1 MENIAQRLSQLGIK
15 LPNTAV
21 PAGSYVPYVLEKNL
35 LWISGQVPFW
45 NGKVKYRGKV
55 GSEVSLDDAIMAAR
69 LCGLNILAQIKTA
82 LGDLNR
88 VEQMIKLSGFVNSS
102 SDFTDHPI
110 VINGASDLMVDVFG
124 ELGRHTRVTIG
135 ASSLPLNST
144 TEVDALLR
152 VRT

>member
-1 MENIAQRLSQLGIK
+1 MENIEQRLFQLGIK
-15 LPNTAV
+15 LPNTAA
-21 PAGSYVPYVLEKNL
+21 PAGSYVPYVLERNL

-55 GSEVSLDDAIMAAR
+55 SSEVSMDDAIMAAR

-88 VEQMIKLSGFVNSS
+88 VEQMIKLSGFVNSA

-124 ELGRHTRVTIG
+124 ELGRHTRVAIG

-144 TEVDALLR
+144 IEVDALVR

>member
-1 MENIAQRLSQLGIK
+1 MANIAQRLSQLGIK

-55 GSEVSLDDAIMAAR
+55 SSEVSMDDAIMAAR

-88 VEQMIKLSGFVNSS
+88 VEQIIKLSGFVNSS

-124 ELGRHTRVTIG
+124 ELGSHTRVAVG

-144 TEVDALLR
+144 TEVDALVR
-152 VRT
+152 VRS

>member
-1 MENIAQRLSQLGIK
+1 MENIEQRLSQLGIK

-55 GSEVSLDDAIMAAR
+55 SSEVSMDDAIMAAR

>member
-1 MENIAQRLSQLGIK
+1 MENIEQRLFQLGIK
-15 LPNTAV
+15 LPNTAA
-21 PAGSYVPYVLEKNL
+21 PAGSYVPYVLERNM

-55 GSEVSLDDAIMAAR
+55 SSEVSMDDAIMAAR

-88 VEQMIKLSGFVNSS
+88 VEQMIKLSGFVNSA

-124 ELGRHTRVTIG
+124 ELGRHTRVAIG

-144 TEVDALLR
+144 TEVDALVR

>member
-88 VEQMIKLSGFVNSS
+88 VERMIKLSGFVNSS
-102 SDFTDHPI
+102 SDFTDHPK

-124 ELGRHTRVTIG
+124 ELGRHTRVAVG

-144 TEVDALLR
+144 TEVDALVR
-152 VRT
+152 VRS

>member
-1 MENIAQRLSQLGIK
+1 MENIEQRLSQLGIK

-55 GSEVSLDDAIMAAR
+55 SSEVSMDDAIMAAR

-82 LGDLNR
+82 LRDLNR

-124 ELGRHTRVTIG
+124 ELGRHTRVAIG

-144 TEVDALLR
+144 TEVDALVR
-152 VRT
+152 VRS

>member
-1 MENIAQRLSQLGIK
+1 MENIEQRLFQLGIK
-15 LPNTAV
+15 LPNTAA
-21 PAGSYVPYVLEKNL
+21 PAGSYVPYVLERNL

-55 GSEVSLDDAIMAAR
+55 SSEVSMDDAIMAAR

-88 VEQMIKLSGFVNSS
+88 VEQMIKLSGFVNSA

-124 ELGRHTRVTIG
+124 ELGRHTRVAIG

-144 TEVDALLR
+144 TEVDALVR

>member
-55 GSEVSLDDAIMAAR
+55 SSEVSMDDAIMAAR

-82 LGDLNR
+82 LRDLNR

-102 SDFTDHPI
+102 SDFTGHPI

-124 ELGRHTRVTIG
+124 ELGRHTRVAIG

>member
-1 MENIAQRLSQLGIK
+1 MENIEQRLSQLGIK

-45 NGKVKYRGKV
+45 NGEVKYRGKV
-55 GSEVSLDDAIMAAR
+55 SSEVSMDDAVMAAR

-82 LGDLNR
+82 LGNLNR
-88 VEQMIKLSGFVNSS
+88 VERVIKLSGFVNSS

-110 VINGASDLMVDVFG
+110 VLEGASDLLVDVFG
-124 ELGRHTRVTIG
+124 ELGRHTRVAIG
-135 ASSLPLNST
+135 ASSLPLNSP
-144 TEVDALLR
+144 TEVDALVR

>member
-1 MENIAQRLSQLGIK
+1 MANIAQRLSQLGIK

-55 GSEVSLDDAIMAAR
+55 GSEVSMDDAIMAAR

>member
-55 GSEVSLDDAIMAAR
+55 SSEVSMDDAIMAAR

-88 VEQMIKLSGFVNSS
+88 VEQIIKLSGFVNSS

-124 ELGRHTRVTIG
+124 ELGRHTRVAIG

-144 TEVDALLR
+144 TEVDALVR

>member
-1 MENIAQRLSQLGIK
+1 MENIEQRLSQLGIK

-55 GSEVSLDDAIMAAR
+55 SSEVSMDDAIMAAR

-88 VEQMIKLSGFVNSS
+88 VEQIIKLSGFVNSS

-124 ELGRHTRVTIG
+124 ELGRHTRVAVG

-144 TEVDALLR
+144 TEVDALVR
-152 VRT
+152 VRS

>member
-45 NGKVKYRGKV
+45 NGKVKYCGKV
-55 GSEVSLDDAIMAAR
+55 ISDVSMDDAIMAAR

-88 VEQMIKLSGFVNSS
+88 VEQIIKLSGFVNSS
-102 SDFTDHPI
+102 SDFTDHPV

-124 ELGRHTRVTIG
+124 ELGRHTRVAIG

-144 TEVDALLR
+144 TEVDALVR
-152 VRT
+152 VRS

>member
-1 MENIAQRLSQLGIK
+1 MANIAQRLSQLGIK

-45 NGKVKYRGKV
+45 NGKVKYCGKV
-55 GSEVSLDDAIMAAR
+55 ISDVSMDDAIMAAR

-88 VEQMIKLSGFVNSS
+88 VEQIIKLSGFVNSS

-124 ELGRHTRVTIG
+124 ELGRHTRVAIG

-144 TEVDALLR
+144 TEVDALVR
-152 VRT
+152 VRS

>member
-1 MENIAQRLSQLGIK
+1 MENIEQRLSQLGIK

-45 NGKVKYRGKV
+45 NGEVKYRGKV
-55 GSEVSLDDAIMAAR
+55 SSEVSMDDAVMAAR

-82 LGDLNR
+82 LGNLNR
-88 VEQMIKLSGFVNSS
+88 VEQVIKLSGFVNSS

-110 VINGASDLMVDVFG
+110 VIDGASDLMVDVFG
-124 ELGRHTRVTIG
+124 ELGRHTRVAIG
-135 ASSLPLNST
+135 ASSLPLNSP
-144 TEVDALLR
+144 TEVDALVR

>member
-45 NGKVKYRGKV
+45 NGKVKYCGKV
-55 GSEVSLDDAIMAAR
+55 ISDVSMDDAIMAAR

-88 VEQMIKLSGFVNSS
+88 VEQIIKLSGFVNSS

-124 ELGRHTRVTIG
+124 ELGRHTRVAVG

>member
-55 GSEVSLDDAIMAAR
+55 SSEVSMDDAIMAAR

>member
-45 NGKVKYRGKV
+45 NGKVKYCGKV
-55 GSEVSLDDAIMAAR
+55 ISDVSMDDAIMAAR

-88 VEQMIKLSGFVNSS
+88 VEQIIKLSGFVNSS

-124 ELGRHTRVTIG
+124 ELGRHTRVAIG

-144 TEVDALLR
+144 TEVDALVR

>member
-55 GSEVSLDDAIMAAR
+55 SSEVSMDDAIMAAR

-82 LGDLNR
+82 LRDLNR

-124 ELGRHTRVTIG
+124 EVGRHTRVAVG

-144 TEVDALLR
+144 TEVDALVR
-152 VRT
+152 VRS

>member
-55 GSEVSLDDAIMAAR
+55 SSEVSMDDAIMAAR

-124 ELGRHTRVTIG
+124 ELGRHTRVAVG

-144 TEVDALLR
+144 TEVDALVR
-152 VRT
+152 VRS

>member
-1 MENIAQRLSQLGIK
+1 MANIAQRLSQLGIK

-55 GSEVSLDDAIMAAR
+55 SSEVSMDDAIMAAR

-102 SDFTDHPI
+102 SDFTDHPK

-124 ELGRHTRVTIG
+124 ELGRHTRVAIG

>member
-55 GSEVSLDDAIMAAR
+55 SSEVSMDDAIMAAR

-124 ELGRHTRVTIG
+124 ELGSHTRVAVG

-144 TEVDALLR
+144 TEVDALVR
-152 VRT
+152 VRS

>member
-1 MENIAQRLSQLGIK
+1 MENIEQRLSQLGIK

-55 GSEVSLDDAIMAAR
+55 SSEVSMDDAIMAAR

-88 VEQMIKLSGFVNSS
+88 VEQIIKLSGFVNSS

-124 ELGRHTRVTIG
+124 ELGLHTRVAIG

-144 TEVDALLR
+144 TEVDALVR
-152 VRT
+152 VRS

>member
-102 SDFTDHPI
+102 SDFTDHPK

-124 ELGRHTRVTIG
+124 ELGRHTRVAIG

>member
-1 MENIAQRLSQLGIK
+1 MESIEQRLFQLGIK
-15 LPNTAV
+15 LPNTAA
-21 PAGSYVPYVLEKNL
+21 PAGSYVPYVLERNL

-55 GSEVSLDDAIMAAR
+55 SSEVSMDDAIMAAR

-88 VEQMIKLSGFVNSS
+88 VEQMIKLSGFVNSA

-124 ELGRHTRVTIG
+124 ELGRHTRVAIG

-144 TEVDALLR
+144 TEVDALVR

>member
-124 ELGRHTRVTIG
+124 ELGRHTRVAIG

>member
-1 MENIAQRLSQLGIK
+1 MANIAQRLSQLGIK

-55 GSEVSLDDAIMAAR
+55 SSEVSMDNAVMAAR

-82 LGDLNR
+82 LRDLNR

-124 ELGRHTRVTIG
+124 EVGRHTRVAVG

-144 TEVDALLR
+144 TEVDALVR

>member
-1 MENIAQRLSQLGIK
+1 MENIEQRLSQLGIK

-45 NGKVKYRGKV
+45 NGEVKYRGKV
-55 GSEVSLDDAIMAAR
+55 SSEVSMDDAVMAAR

-82 LGDLNR
+82 LGNLNR
-88 VEQMIKLSGFVNSS
+88 VERVIKLSGFVNSS
-102 SDFTDHPI
+102 SNFTDHPI
-110 VINGASDLMVDVFG
+110 VIDGASDLMVDVFG
-124 ELGRHTRVTIG
+124 ELGRHTRVAIG
-135 ASSLPLNST
+135 ASSLPLNSS
-144 TEVDALLR
+144 TEVDALVR

>member
-1 MENIAQRLSQLGIK
+1 MENIEQRLSQLGIK

-55 GSEVSLDDAIMAAR
+55 SSEVSMDDAVMAAR

-82 LGDLNR
+82 LGNLNR
-88 VEQMIKLSGFVNSS
+88 VEQVIKLSGFVNSS

-124 ELGRHTRVTIG
+124 ELGRHTRVAIG

-144 TEVDALLR
+144 TEVDALVR

>member
-45 NGKVKYRGKV
+45 NGKVKYCGKV
-55 GSEVSLDDAIMAAR
+55 ISDVSMDDAIMAAR

-88 VEQMIKLSGFVNSS
+88 VEQIIKLSGFVNSS

-124 ELGRHTRVTIG
+124 ELGRHTRVAIG

-144 TEVDALLR
+144 TEVDALVR
-152 VRT
+152 VRS

>member
-1 MENIAQRLSQLGIK
+1 MANIAQRLSQLGIK

>member
-1 MENIAQRLSQLGIK
+1 MENIEQRLFQLGIK
-15 LPNTAV
+15 LPNTAA
-21 PAGSYVPYVLEKNL
+21 PAGSYVPYVLERNL

-55 GSEVSLDDAIMAAR
+55 SSEVSMDDAIMAAR

-88 VEQMIKLSGFVNSS
+88 VEQMIKLSGFVNSA

-124 ELGRHTRVTIG
+124 ELGRHTRVAIG
-135 ASSLPLNST
+135 ASSLPLNSP
-144 TEVDALLR
+144 TEVDALVR